1 MAFIGIISDSKS
13 EKIIKM
19 ILNEKLDKDNNI
31 IIINSKSVDNLKNI
45 KFETVLIA
53 DNNNIIKENKEALN
67 KIVSNTKYL
76 IINADIEL
84 ELHLEKEVE
93 LSVITFGFNP
103 KATITAS
110 SVEDDILLCIQRN
123 IKDINENLIEQQEM
137 KIRFFGENIGIN
149 TNNLM
154 GISAILLLYG
164 KISQQ
169 NWKKLTNYVDK
180 TKKMLYNRYCTTNL
194 IKEQ

>member
-19 ILNEKLDKDNNI
+19 VLDEKIDKSNNI
-31 IIINSKSVDNLKNI
+31 IIINSKSVENLKNI

-53 DNNNIIKENKEALN
+53 NNNNIIKENKETIN
-67 KIVSNTKYL
+67 KIINNTKYL
-76 IINADIEL
+76 IINADIEIEL
-84 ELHLEKEVE
+84 EFEEQVE
-93 LSVITFGFNP
+93 LNVITFGFNP

-123 IKDINENLIEQQEM
+123 IKDINEETIEQQEM
-137 KIRFFGENIGIN
+137 KIRIFEENIGIN

-154 GISAILLLYG
+154 GISSILLLYG
-164 KISQQ
+164 KISQK
-169 NWKKLTNYVDK
+169 NWK
-180 TKKMLYNRYCTTNL
+180 
-194 IKEQ
+194 I

>member
-19 ILNEKLDKDNNI
+19 ILDEKLDRSNNI
-31 IIINSKSVDNLKNI
+31 IIINSKSVDNLRNI

-53 DNNNIIKENKEALN
+53 NNNTIIEENKEALN
-67 KIVSNTKYL
+67 RIVGNTKYL

-84 ELHLEKEVE
+84 ELHLEEQVE
-93 LSVITFGFNP
+93 LNVITFGFNP

-164 KISQQ
+164 KISQK
-169 NWKKLTNYVDK
+169 N
-180 TKKMLYNRYCTTNL
+180 
-194 IKEQ
+194 

>member
-13 EKIIKM
+13 EKTIKM
-19 ILNEKLDKDNNI
+19 ILDERLDKSNNI
-31 IIINSKSVDNLKNI
+31 IVINSKSVENLKNI

-53 DNNNIIKENKEALN
+53 DNNNIIKENKETLN
-67 KIVSNTKYL
+67 KIINNTKYL

-84 ELHLEKEVE
+84 ELQFEEQVE
-93 LSVITFGFNP
+93 LNVITYGFNP

-123 IKDINENLIEQQEM
+123 IKDIEGKTIEQQEM

-154 GISAILLLYG
+154 GISAIMLLYRG
-164 KISQQ
+164 NSQ
-169 NWKKLTNYVDK
+169 KK
-180 TKKMLYNRYCTTNL
+180 
-194 IKEQ
+194 

>member
-19 ILNEKLDKDNNI
+19 ILEEKLDKSNNI
-31 IIINSKSVDNLKNI
+31 IIINSKSVENLKNI

-53 DNNNIIKENKEALN
+53 NNNNIIKENKETIN
-67 KIVSNTKYL
+67 KIIANTKYL

-84 ELHLEKEVE
+84 ELEFEEQVE
-93 LSVITFGFNP
+93 LNVITFGFNP

-123 IKDINENLIEQQEM
+123 IKDIEGNIIEQQEM

-154 GISAILLLYG
+154 GISAIMLLYG
-164 KISQQ
+164 KISQ
-169 NWKKLTNYVDK
+169 K
-180 TKKMLYNRYCTTNL
+180 TEKN
-194 IKEQ
+194 

>member
-19 ILNEKLDKDNNI
+19 VLDEKIDKSNNI
-31 IIINSKSVDNLKNI
+31 IIINSKSVENLKNI

-53 DNNNIIKENKEALN
+53 NNNNIIKENKETLN
-67 KIVSNTKYL
+67 KIINNTKYL

-84 ELHLEKEVE
+84 ELEFEEAVE
-93 LSVITFGFNP
+93 LNVITFGFNP

-123 IKDINENLIEQQEM
+123 IKDINEKTIEQQEM
-137 KIRFFGENIGIN
+137 KIRIFEENIGIN

-164 KISQQ
+164 KISQK
-169 NWKKLTNYVDK
+169 NWKN
-180 TKKMLYNRYCTTNL
+180 
-194 IKEQ
+194 

>member
-19 ILNEKLDKDNNI
+19 ILDERLDKSNNI
-31 IIINSKSVDNLKNI
+31 IVINSKSVENLKNI

-53 DNNNIIKENKEALN
+53 NNNNIIKENKETLN
-67 KIVSNTKYL
+67 KIINNTKYL

-84 ELHLEKEVE
+84 ELQFEEQVE
-93 LSVITFGFNP
+93 LNVITFGFNP

-123 IKDINENLIEQQEM
+123 IKDIEGKTIEQQEM

-154 GISAILLLYG
+154 GISAIMLLYG
-164 KISQQ
+164 KISQK
-169 NWKKLTNYVDK
+169 N
-180 TKKMLYNRYCTTNL
+180 
-194 IKEQ
+194 

>member
-13 EKIIKM
+13 EKMIKM
-19 ILNEKLDKDNNI
+19 ILDEKLDKDSNI
-31 IIINSKSVDNLKNI
+31 IIINSKSVENLKNI
-45 KFETVLIA
+45 KFETILIA
-53 DNNNIIKENKEALN
+53 NDNAIVKENQEALT
-67 KIVSNTKYL
+67 KILINSKYL

-84 ELHLEKEVE
+84 QLHLEEKVE
-93 LSVITFGFNP
+93 LNVITFGFNP

-164 KISQQ
+164 KISQK
-169 NWKKLTNYVDK
+169 N
-180 TKKMLYNRYCTTNL
+180 
-194 IKEQ
+194 